1 MCILL
6 LLAPQGEFLDVM
18 NLIGIT
24 RGSRTLLPNRM
35 ILLGDNLRTLLFNDM
50 DRRFNV
56 MGLLVGQDKN
66 YIWTSERG
74 SDEINR
80 RIYSIVRGLFGVLIQ
95 VGD

>member
-1 MCILL
+1 
-6 LLAPQGEFLDVM
+6 
-18 NLIGIT
+18 
-24 RGSRTLLPNRM
+24 
-35 ILLGDNLRTLLFNDM
+35 
-50 DRRFNV
+50 